1 MIEMGMTFD
10 LAQLMIDSEIF
21 RMVLHT
27 INGFE
32 INEETL
38 CMDIIKQARWGDYIS
53 NRHTMEN
60 YSKYL
65 STTQV
70 FSRQNR
76 MNWER
81 SGSKDAA
88 EVGYEK
94 AIELIENHKPDPL
107 TDEQAAYVRKVV
119 EDAEKEYGVEGYQA

>member
-38 CMDIIKQARWGDYIS
+38 CMDIIKQAKWGDYIS
-53 NRHTMEN
+53 NRHTM
-60 YSKYL
+60 
-65 STTQV
+65 
-70 FSRQNR
+70 
-76 MNWER
+76 
-81 SGSKDAA
+81 
-88 EVGYEK
+88 
-94 AIELIENHKPDPL
+94 
-107 TDEQAAYVRKVV
+107 
-119 EDAEKEYGVEGYQA
+119 